1 MIFSCLTAPM
11 ASSIRQD
18 LYCRDGIKAKEQRSA
33 EPVMSMRL
41 LLYNIRYAAGI
52 GRQFHL
58 PVPYSGYLKN
68 TNGNLKKIVDFI
80 RPIHPDIIGL
90 IEVDAGSFRSGKSN
104 QAKAIARELKYS
116 HVYQSKYSNKSV
128 AQKVPVLN
136 KQGNAILTNREI
148 LSQKFHYFRNGIKRL
163 VIEIELENFSIF
175 LVHLSIK
182 FRHRQYQLQDLHALL
197 KDVNKPVIV
206 AGDFNVLWGD
216 RELQL
221 FLAATNLQNANS
233 NGQPSHPS
241 RAPRRQL
248 DYIFHSPEIRVTHF
262 KIPRV
267 KFSDHAPLIC
277 DFDLPDF
284 RLNGQHSVHPNVSE
298 VKLRA

>member
-1 MIFSCLTAPM
+1 
-11 ASSIRQD
+11 
-18 LYCRDGIKAKEQRSA
+18 
-33 EPVMSMRL
+33 MRF

-52 GRQFHL
+52 GRKFHL
-58 PVPYSGYLKN
+58 PVPYSGYLKH

-80 RPIHPDIIGL
+80 KPLNPDILGL
-90 IEVDAGSFRSGKSN
+90 IEVDAGSFRSEKSN
-104 QAKAIARELKYS
+104 QAESIAQELHHF
-116 HVYQSKYSNKSV
+116 HVYQSKYSIDSV

-148 LSQKFHYFRNGIKRL
+148 VSQNFHYFSNGVKRL
-163 VIEIELENFSIF
+163 VIELELEDFSIF

-182 FRHRQYQLQDLHALL
+182 YRHRQYQLQDLHNIV
-197 KDVNKPVIV
+197 KNIKKPVIV

-221 FLAATNLQNANS
+221 FLAATDLHNANS

-248 DYIFHSPEIRVTHF
+248 DYIFHSPEIQVTRF
-262 KIPRV
+262 QIPQV
-267 KFSDHAPLIC
+267 KFSDHAPLVC
-277 DFDLPDF
+277 DFEVVKAPD
-284 RLNGQHSVHPNVSE
+284 
-298 VKLRA
+298 